1 MGEYQYG
8 YRSHRGT
15 ATATA
20 TMISKAKND
29 SNKGRAVGM
38 TAYDMSAAFDTVEK
52 KTVCDKLS
60 LMAVS
65 KHTVKWVESY
75 LENRTTRVKIGKE
88 ISDVIEENIGTPQG
102 SRLSPLLFNVLMS
115 DLDLYLTNGL
125 ICNFADDTSICV
137 DGESLQEIQEK
148 LQEDAKGMIEFT
160 ATNCVVLN
168 TDKTAFI
175 RKGETGKAEIK

>member
-1 MGEYQYG
+1 MPIFKKKGTKENMKNYRPVALLCVSGMILEAIVNEKLTKHLETNNLMGEYQYG

-65 KHTVKWVESY
+65 KHTV
-75 LENRTTRVKIGKE
+75 
-88 ISDVIEENIGTPQG
+88 
-102 SRLSPLLFNVLMS
+102 
-115 DLDLYLTNGL
+115 
-125 ICNFADDTSICV
+125 
-137 DGESLQEIQEK
+137 
-148 LQEDAKGMIEFT
+148 
-160 ATNCVVLN
+160 
-168 TDKTAFI
+168 
-175 RKGETGKAEIK
+175 